1 MTKSYLFKWISSI
14 HFNYF
19 AYRQAN
25 YGQKKRKSSF
35 MGTADTPLIIN
46 FIDISKRNN
55 LVFYLKSLRK
65 TKCSKFLAQET

>member
-1 MTKSYLFKWISSI
+1 MTKSYLFQWISSI

-19 AYRQAN
+19 AYKQAN

-46 FIDISKRNN
+46 FIDI
-55 LVFYLKSLRK
+55 
-65 TKCSKFLAQET
+65 